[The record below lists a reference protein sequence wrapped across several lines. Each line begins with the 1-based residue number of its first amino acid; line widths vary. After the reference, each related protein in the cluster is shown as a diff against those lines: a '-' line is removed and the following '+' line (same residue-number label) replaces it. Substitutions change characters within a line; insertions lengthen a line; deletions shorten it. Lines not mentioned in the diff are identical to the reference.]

1 MSVIDRLMREKS
13 ITSSEILL
21 KARAKAKGVSFSEY
35 SVPKIVIIAMKSEV
49 KTLANLI
56 KAHQVD
62 WSSTTLQKGEIFN
75 KKVGLVPLTV
85 GAPATAMLAEDL
97 IACGAET
104 ILLSTALGTFQPFI
118 MAGDF
123 VIPNKVVIGEGTSK
137 YYFPRRR
144 VAKPH
149 RSIIKALKNAC
160 ESIGVK
166 PFVGAIWNTDAFY
179 RETPSQIRKLQGQ
192 GVLGV
197 EMETSALCSVAEFRG
212 AKAGSLTRVSDS
224 LANFKWEPYFWNN
237 KKYLKS
243 HKETSVKIIIEA
255 LKQL

>member
-1 MSVIDRLMREKS
+1 MRENS
-13 ITSSEILL
+13 ITSSKILL
-21 KARAKAKGVSFSEY
+21 RARAKSKGLSFSEY
-35 SVPKIVIIAMKSEV
+35 SVPKIIVIAMKSEV

-56 KAHQVD
+56 KATHVD
-62 WSSTTLQKGEIFN
+62 WSSTTLQIGEIAN
-75 KKVGLVPLTV
+75 KKIGLVPLAV
-85 GAPATAMLAEDL
+85 GAPATAILAEDL

-104 ILLSTALGTFQPFI
+104 ILLSTALGTFQPYI

-149 RSIIKALKNAC
+149 PSIIKTLIKAC
-160 ESIGVK
+160 ETIGIE

-179 RETPSQIRKLQGQ
+179 RETPTQIRNLQGQ

-212 AKAGSLTRVSDS
+212 VKAGSLTRVSDS

-237 KKYLKS
+237 KEYLKS
-243 HKETSVKIIIEA
+243 HKETSAKIIMET
-255 LKQL
+255 LRHL